1 MDNVTLLVLSDPTD
15 RQLGMLE
22 QLPEG
27 TSLAVGTTPEAFER
41 VAADAAVILN
51 WSGPSGG
58 LREVLPLC
66 PRVRWV
72 HARSAGLDDVL
83 FPELVER
90 PLVLTNGNGVFSDSL
105 GEFALGA
112 ILFFAKG
119 FRRLVGS
126 QEAGRWDPL
135 EVRDIAGQTAGIVGY
150 GSIGRAV
157 AARLRP
163 LGMKVLALRRGG
175 RPEAQADE
183 WVERVYGP
191 EERIE
196 MIAQC
201 DYIVVSAPL
210 TAGTRGM
217 IGEAEFAA
225 MKPEAVVINIGRGP
239 VIDEAAM
246 LRALG
251 GGRIQGAALDVFD
264 TEPLPPGHAL
274 YGLGNVLLSPH
285 SADHTRD
292 WLERAMQFFLDNF
305 ERFRKGEPL
314 RNVVDKRRGY

>member
-1 MDNVTLLVLSDPTD
+1 MDNISLLVLSEPTD

-27 TSLAVGTTPEAFER
+27 TSLAVGTAPEAFER
-41 VAADAAVILN
+41 LAAAASVILN
-51 WSGPSGG
+51 WSGTAAL
-58 LREVLPLC
+58 LRQVLPLC

-72 HARSAGLDDVL
+72 HTRSAGLDDVL
-83 FPELVER
+83 FPELAEM

-105 GEFALGA
+105 GEFALAA

-119 FRRLVGS
+119 FRRLVRS
-126 QEAGRWDPL
+126 QEAGAWDQF
-135 EVRDIAGQTAGIVGY
+135 EVHDIAGQTAGIVGY

-163 LGMKVLALRRGG
+163 LGMKLLALRRGG
-175 RPEAQADE
+175 PEAQPDA
-183 WVERVYGP
+183 WVERVYSP
-191 EERIE
+191 HERLE
-196 MIAQC
+196 MIARC
-201 DYIVVSAPL
+201 DYLVVSAPL
-210 TAGTRGM
+210 TAATRGM

-246 LRALG
+246 LRALASR
-251 GGRIQGAALDVFD
+251 RIQGAALDVFD

-285 SADHTRD
+285 SADHTGD
-292 WLERAMQFFLDNF
+292 WMDRAMQLFLDNF
-305 ERFRKGEPL
+305 ERFRTGQPL

>member
-1 MDNVTLLVLSDPTD
+1 
-15 RQLGMLE
+15 
-22 QLPEG
+22 LPEG
-27 TSLAVGTTPEAFER
+27 TSLAVGTVPAAFER
-41 VAADAAVILN
+41 LAPDATVILN
-51 WSGPSGG
+51 WSNSNAW
-58 LREVLPLC
+58 LRQVLPMC

-72 HARSAGLDDVL
+72 HARSAGLDEVL
-83 FPELVER
+83 FPELVEN
-90 PLVLTNGNGVFSDSL
+90 PLVLTNASGVFSDSL
-105 GEFALGA
+105 GEFALAA

-119 FRRLVGS
+119 FRRLVRS
-126 QEAGRWDPL
+126 QEAGVWDPFD
-135 EVRDIAGQTAGIVGY
+135 VRLIAGQTVGIVGY

-163 LGMKVLALRRGG
+163 LGMKVLALRRAAG
-175 RPEAQADE
+175 ADARDE
-183 WVERVYGP
+183 SVDRVYGP
-191 EERIE
+191 EQRLE

-210 TAGTRGM
+210 TADTRGL

-239 VIDEAAM
+239 VIDEPSL
-246 LRALG
+246 LRALTDG
-251 GGRIQGAALDVFD
+251 HIQGAALDVFD
-264 TEPLPPGHAL
+264 TEPLPPGHAF
-274 YGLGNVLLSPH
+274 YGLRNVLLSPH

>member
-1 MDNVTLLVLSDPTD
+1 MDNISLLVLSEPTD

-27 TSLAVGTTPEAFER
+27 TSLAVGTAPEAFER
-41 VAADAAVILN
+41 LAAAASVILN
-51 WSGPSGG
+51 WSGTAAL
-58 LREVLPLC
+58 LRQVLPLC

-72 HARSAGLDDVL
+72 HTRSAGLDDVL
-83 FPELVER
+83 FPELAEM

-105 GEFALGA
+105 GEFALAA

-119 FRRLVGS
+119 FRRLVRS
-126 QEAGRWDPL
+126 QE
-135 EVRDIAGQTAGIVGY
+135 AGIVGY

-163 LGMKVLALRRGG
+163 LGMKLLALRRGG
-175 RPEAQADE
+175 PEAQPDA
-183 WVERVYGP
+183 WVERVYSP
-191 EERIE
+191 HERLE
-196 MIAQC
+196 MIARC
-201 DYIVVSAPL
+201 DYLVVSAPL
-210 TAGTRGM
+210 TAATRGM

-246 LRALG
+246 LRALASR
-251 GGRIQGAALDVFD
+251 RIQGAALDVFD

-285 SADHTRD
+285 SADHTGD
-292 WLERAMQFFLDNF
+292 WMDRAMQLFLDNF
-305 ERFRKGEPL
+305 ERFRTGQPL